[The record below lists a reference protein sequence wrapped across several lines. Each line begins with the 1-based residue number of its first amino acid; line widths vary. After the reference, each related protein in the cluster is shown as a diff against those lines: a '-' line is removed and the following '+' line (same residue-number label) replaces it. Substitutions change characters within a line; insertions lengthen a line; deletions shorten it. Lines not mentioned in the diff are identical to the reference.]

1 MQLRAVKKFLEK
13 EEETSINSPHSLTHR
28 INTPHI
34 QNNSVFE
41 TSQKFLQKLTNHTNT
56 HSKSTNM
63 QINPE
68 NPKFCQLTIII
79 THLINGKLSQ
89 GLS

>member
-1 MQLRAVKKFLEK
+1 MQLRAFKKILEK

-41 TSQKFLQKLTNHTNT
+41 TSQKLFKKLTNHTNT
-56 HSKSTNM
+56 HLK
-63 QINPE
+63 INKHA
-68 NPKFCQLTIII
+68 NKAPKTRNFV
-79 THLINGKLSQ
+79 N
-89 GLS
+89 